1 MGRIVV
7 TEFVSLDGV
16 MQDPGGAE
24 DFKYGGWSFE
34 FSRGEEGD
42 KFKYD
47 EVLDS
52 DALLLGRVTYDGFA
66 DAWPQREGD
75 FADRFNNLPKYVVGS
90 KADASR
96 WTNTTALDRGPAARA
111 RAARRTRWSRSATFV
126 ARRAASAYAV
136 AAAGRSPPSSRRW
149 PRTACHRCRSPST
162 SRSRSVS
169 RSPAA
174 APRTWPTATARP
186 STAAGSW
193 RTASSVRATRSSY
206 QARIWGQSVSAAL
219 TASSCRAAMAASIW

>member
-34 FSRGEEGD
+34 FARGDDGD

-52 DALLLGRVTYDGFA
+52 EAFLLGRVTYDGFA

-75 FADRFNNLPKYVVGS
+75 FADRFNKMPKYVVGS
-90 KADASR
+90 KADPSR
-96 WTNTTALDRGPAARA
+96 WTNTTVLDGNPVEAVRRVRDEHSGNIYVHGSRQLVQTLFEHDLVDQLNLMVFPVVLGTGKRIFGETSDKKKLRLVDSKVVGDGVAILIYEPAA
-111 RAARRTRWSRSATFV
+111 
-126 ARRAASAYAV
+126 
-136 AAAGRSPPSSRRW
+136 GEM
-149 PRTACHRCRSPST
+149 
-162 SRSRSVS
+162 
-169 RSPAA
+169 
-174 APRTWPTATARP
+174 
-186 STAAGSW
+186 G
-193 RTASSVRATRSSY
+193 
-206 QARIWGQSVSAAL
+206 
-219 TASSCRAAMAASIW
+219 

>member
-24 DFKYGGWSFE
+24 DFKYGGWAFE

-52 DALLLGRVTYDGFA
+52 EAFLLGRVTYDGFA
-66 DAWPQREGD
+66 DAWPEREGD
-75 FADRFNNLPKYVVGS
+75 FADRFNNMPKYVVGS

-96 WTNTTALDRGPAARA
+96 WTNTIVLDGDPVDAVRRVRDEHGGNIYVHGSRQLAQTLFEHDLVDQLNLMVFPVVLGTGKRIFGETGEKKRLRLVDSRVVGDGVAILIYQPAN
-111 RAARRTRWSRSATFV
+111 SA
-126 ARRAASAYAV
+126 
-136 AAAGRSPPSSRRW
+136 
-149 PRTACHRCRSPST
+149 
-162 SRSRSVS
+162 
-169 RSPAA
+169 
-174 APRTWPTATARP
+174 
-186 STAAGSW
+186 
-193 RTASSVRATRSSY
+193 
-206 QARIWGQSVSAAL
+206 
-219 TASSCRAAMAASIW
+219 

>member
-16 MQDPGGAE
+16 MEDPGGAE

-34 FSRGEEGD
+34 FARGDDGD

-52 DALLLGRVTYDGFA
+52 EALLLGRVTYDGFA

-75 FADRFNNLPKYVVGS
+75 FADRFNKMPKYVVGS

-96 WTNTTALDRGPAARA
+96 WTNTTVLDGDPLEAVRRVRDEHSGNIYVHGSRQLAQTLFEHDLVDQLNLMVFPVVLGTGKRFFGETSDKKKLRLVDSKVVGDGVAILIYEPAAGD
-111 RAARRTRWSRSATFV
+111 T
-126 ARRAASAYAV
+126 
-136 AAAGRSPPSSRRW
+136 G
-149 PRTACHRCRSPST
+149 
-162 SRSRSVS
+162 
-169 RSPAA
+169 
-174 APRTWPTATARP
+174 
-186 STAAGSW
+186 
-193 RTASSVRATRSSY
+193 
-206 QARIWGQSVSAAL
+206 
-219 TASSCRAAMAASIW
+219 

>member
-34 FSRGEEGD
+34 FARGDDGD

-52 DALLLGRVTYDGFA
+52 EAFLLGRVTYDGFA

-75 FADRFNNLPKYVVGS
+75 FADRFNKMPKYVVGS
-90 KADASR
+90 KADPSR
-96 WTNTTALDRGPAARA
+96 WTNTTVLDGDPVEAVRRVRDDHSGNIYVHGSRQLAQTLFEADLVDQLNLMVFPVVLGTGDRIFGETSDKKKLRLVDSKVVGDGVAILIYEPAAGD
-111 RAARRTRWSRSATFV
+111 TT
-126 ARRAASAYAV
+126 
-136 AAAGRSPPSSRRW
+136 
-149 PRTACHRCRSPST
+149 
-162 SRSRSVS
+162 
-169 RSPAA
+169 
-174 APRTWPTATARP
+174 
-186 STAAGSW
+186 
-193 RTASSVRATRSSY
+193 
-206 QARIWGQSVSAAL
+206 
-219 TASSCRAAMAASIW
+219 